1 MTTLIENLEGAT
13 PLSPDDM
20 AGLKFHHI
28 DTREQLNELE
38 AANIL
43 QGQMWASQL
52 KAPTIESVFD
62 RCFVINLHKALF
74 GDVWEWAGTFRLRE
88 LNIGV
93 EPRNITTDLRNFLE
107 DAKYWLEFKHFD
119 NLELSARIQHCL
131 VQIHLFVNGNGRHSR
146 IFTDIVRVFLL
157 NEKPM
162 QWANVKL
169 EDMSEERSAYISG
182 LRKADAGDF
191 TEFTDYLRKLGN
203 E

>member
-1 MTTLIENLEGAT
+1 MTTLIENPEGAT

-20 AGLKFHHI
+20 AGLKHRHVE
-28 DTREQLNELE
+28 TREQLNELE
-38 AANIL
+38 AANIA

-52 KAPTIESVFD
+52 RNPTIQSLFD
-62 RCFVINLHKALF
+62 RDFVINLHKALF
-74 GDVWEWAGTFRLRE
+74 GEVWEWAGTFRMRE

-93 EPRNITTDLRNFLE
+93 EPRNITTDLHNFLE
-107 DAKYWLEFKHFD
+107 DAKCWVEFNHFD
-119 NLELSARIQHCL
+119 NLELSARIQHRL
-131 VQIHLFVNGNGRHSR
+131 VQIHPFVNGNGRHSR
-146 IFTDIVRVFLL
+146 IFTDIVRVYLL

-162 QWANVKL
+162 KWANVKL

-191 TEFTDYLRKLGN
+191 TEFTEYLRKLGN